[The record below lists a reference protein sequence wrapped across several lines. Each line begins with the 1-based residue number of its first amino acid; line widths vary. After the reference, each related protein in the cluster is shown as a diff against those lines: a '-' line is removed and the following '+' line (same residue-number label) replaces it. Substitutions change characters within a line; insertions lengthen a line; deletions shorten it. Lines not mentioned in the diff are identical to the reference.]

1 MKRNEWTKDEM
12 ILALDLYYKLPFGKL
27 SKNTSEVKEL
37 ATLIGRTPSSVALRL
52 TNYAAC
58 DPYIIN
64 SGRKGMVSGIG
75 KCKPFWDYYADNT
88 EELFL
93 SAENIKASLLSKPI
107 EEVLQLNGN
116 YVGKEKETVIK
127 QRINQNSFRAVIL
140 ANYNEQCSITG
151 MSIPQLL
158 IASHIV
164 PWAVDVENRLN
175 PSNGICLSPLYDSAF
190 DKGFISIRP
199 DDYTLIISKELK
211 SFRKYEFYQNNFAL
225 YEDKQIMLPYKHN
238 PNPLFLKYH
247 LENIFSL
254 HN

>member
-1 MKRNEWTKDEM
+1 MK
-12 ILALDLYYKLPFGKL
+12 ILDLYYKLPFGKL

-116 YVGKEKETVIK
+116 Y
-127 QRINQNSFRAVIL
+127 
-140 ANYNEQCSITG
+140 
-151 MSIPQLL
+151 
-158 IASHIV
+158 
-164 PWAVDVENRLN
+164 
-175 PSNGICLSPLYDSAF
+175 
-190 DKGFISIRP
+190 ISIRP